1 MKKVFYKERLKTGER
16 HLYVLGRK
24 IFSYRVKKII
34 DRYGITSDHYGNRY
48 IYTGEPGN
56 QVILKTLKQGKPCF
70 ITRFGGTELRTVAY
84 FVEHNQEDHVTFSEI
99 IKRDMKVM
107 SGFFSPSD
115 EQLTRFS
122 CETINMI
129 QEMDVV
135 GIFHYHMPIERE
147 LLDRYGP
154 RAAFVTL
161 GCIGD
166 YVGLSKDP
174 WTQYLKGKRVLVIHP
189 FGETIR
195 QQYAKRHL
203 LFQDERHLPDFEL
216 DVMSPVQGL
225 GDARGVHGFKDWF
238 EALEGMYREID
249 QRTFD
254 VALIGAGAYGM
265 FLGHYVKK
273 SGRQAV
279 HIGGATQL
287 LFGIRGRRWEETY
300 DPDFGRALFNE
311 HWVRPSAEETPQELT
326 EFEKL
331 EGIAAYW

>member
-1 MKKVFYKERLKTGER
+1 MKIFEKERLNTGER
-16 HLYVLGRK
+16 HLYLFGK
-24 IFSYRVKKII
+24 KFFSYRVKKVI
-34 DRYGITSDHYGNRY
+34 DRYGMTSDHYGHRY

-84 FVEHNQEDHVTFSEI
+84 FAEHNQEDYVTYPDT

-115 EQLTRFS
+115 ALLTRFA

-154 RAAFVTL
+154 RAAFITL

-189 FGETIR
+189 FGKTIQ

-203 LFQDERHLPDFEL
+203 LFSDDRHLPEFQLEVL
-216 DVMSPVQGL
+216 EPVQGL
-225 GDARGVHGFKDWF
+225 GDARTTQNYADWF
-238 EALEGMYREID
+238 EALETMYREID
-249 QRTFD
+249 KRTFD
-254 VALIGAGAYGM
+254 IALIGAGSFGM
-265 FLGHYVKK
+265 FLGHYIKK

-287 LFGIRGRRWEETY
+287 LFGIKGKRWEETY
-300 DPDFGRALFNE
+300 GPAFSLALFNE
-311 HWVRPSAEETPQELT
+311 HWVRPSKEETPQELA